1 MQEFPTVS
9 ASATSSDPFE
19 QLRSAALVDTSSQAR
34 AFSDFLNLMSK
45 NSTSRDYTTST
56 RNAELGLLSQDSSAA
71 SLQAAA
77 VVQSVATAA
86 ATAADNAAEAVAV
99 PVRVA
104 DSTSS
109 TPASTQT
116 TTSTAT
122 STSTQSSAE
131 QQRLAAAKNAPVS
144 REAFEEVRPVLAKAG
159 LSDKEIEDLAARS
172 RSGTL
177 TWGQLVHTLS
187 GKMSGAKKAVELT
200 DEQTQSMQAL
210 FQKLGFSSDEST
222 SMVKDVA
229 AGDGL
234 KVLSNVQ
241 KKLATMPDDQSLGVN
256 KNELADFFKALR
268 LPQDVANKL
277 TNALNSDSTVADM
290 KNALAQMAQAMKEQH
305 AKGNSL
311 DKDIAQAVGN
321 AMEKD
326 LAKSTR
332 DSNQSTGITSSENS
346 GSKVTYELKT
356 KDRNDTS
363 FFSEHEKRQAK
374 SEDAA
379 WQSFVNKVRPESDT
393 LTKSSLTQT
402 SQESL
407 DSLLAKTSQSLN
419 VAQGKAEAG
428 TQTKAYSNVTAPKV
442 LSQVQ
447 EAMLKD
453 LGQGRKQLTLQL
465 DPENLG
471 KLQIVIQVRDKDV
484 TAILRTE
491 DPDTA
496 KMLSG
501 QLETIR
507 KTLEDQGL
515 KVQNLEVQT
524 GLAGG
529 QNQQQATFN
538 ADQHNQAQQRQEMNK
553 LFTQMRLLRQDSGDV
568 AHEMQNQSMQAI
580 LADRGLHIVA

>member
-419 VAQGKAEAG
+419 VAQGKAETG

-484 TAILRTE
+484 TAVLRTE